1 MKRKKKPQADVRRW
15 YHLYLELGLV
25 VALALL
31 IGAFRMHFNP
41 ETQLDVQLQ
50 EQEVIALDELPQ
62 TRQMDRPP
70 PPPRPPAPV
79 EVPDDVVLEE
89 DAIEFDAEID
99 FSEPIDIPPPP
110 PPPVR
115 KKEEVVEEEPE
126 IFIVVEQMPE
136 LIGGIQSIQKHLS
149 YPEIAKRAG
158 VEGMVVVQFVVNEE
172 GRPIDPVVIRS
183 LGGGCDEEAVRVIM
197 EHATFVPGK
206 QRGKPVRV
214 RFSIPVRFVL
224 MR

>member
-1 MKRKKKPQADVRRW
+1 MTRKKKPEADVRRW
-15 YHLYLELGLV
+15 YSLYLELGLV

-41 ETQLDVQLQ
+41 DTQLDVQLQ
-50 EQEVIALDELPQ
+50 EQEVIAMDELPQ
-62 TRQMDRPP
+62 TKQMERPP
-70 PPPRPPAPV
+70 PPPRPPAPI

-89 DAIEFDAEID
+89 ETFDFDAEID
-99 FSEPIDIPPPP
+99 FSVPVDIPPPP

-115 KKEEVVEEEPE
+115 KEEVVEEEPE

-136 LIGGIQSIQKHLS
+136 LIGGIQSIQQHLR

-158 VEGMVVVQFVVNEE
+158 IEGMVVVQFVVNEQ
-172 GRPIDPVVIRS
+172 GRPIDPAVIRS

-197 EHATFVPGK
+197 EHARFTPGL

-214 RFSIPVRFVL
+214 RFSIPMRFL
-224 MR
+224 LKK

>member
-1 MKRKKKPQADVRRW
+1 MTRKKKPQADVRRW
-15 YHLYLELGLV
+15 YSLYMELGLV

-31 IGAFRMHFNP
+31 IGAFRMQFDP
-41 ETQLDVQLQ
+41 DTQLDVQLQ

-62 TRQMDRPP
+62 TKQIDRPP

-89 DAIEFDAEID
+89 DEFEFDAEID
-99 FSEPIDIPPPP
+99 FESPIDIPPPP
-110 PPPVR
+110 PPV

-136 LIGGIQSIQKHLS
+136 LIGGIQSIQKHLT

-158 VEGMVVVQFVVNEE
+158 IEGMVVVQFVVNEQ
-172 GRPIDPVVIRS
+172 GRPIDPVIIRS

-197 EHATFVPGK
+197 EHAQFTPGK

-214 RFSIPVRFVL
+214 RFSIPVRFL
-224 MR
+224 LQK